1 MTAVWESQKNVPEC
15 KWDWCYCNSC
25 LTGLFCILQ
34 NFLFLLH
41 YFQHVSCIA
50 IVEKYCT
57 FMTVSVVYWLPTVF
71 VAKCILVSEVPNNDS
86 ELHSCQ
92 SGEDRKWRKEV
103 SFEKSLCRDSLILL
117 IPELVKWPFSFPLIL
132 PLSLHTDKFIF
143 LGQSLYSSFPRGAVV
158 DCLVQFKLFF
168 IFKVSNSCFN
178 FVYTYFY
185 AAL

>member
-1 MTAVWESQKNVPEC
+1 MVSLFPGLAVVTAVWESQKNVPEC

-86 ELHSCQ
+86 ELHLF
-92 SGEDRKWRKEV
+92 V
-103 SFEKSLCRDSLILL
+103 SEWGRQKVTKGSLIWK
-117 IPELVKWPFSFPLIL
+117 IPLQRLTDFAYSWISEMTVFLSIDFTSFTAYWQI
-132 PLSLHTDKFIF
+132 
-143 LGQSLYSSFPRGAVV
+143 YFPRT
-158 DCLVQFKLFF
+158 
-168 IFKVSNSCFN
+168 VS
-178 FVYTYFY
+178 
-185 AAL
+185 L